1 MKRDDSIIVIDPEE
15 FIRDLLGEYF
25 GKLGYQVFPVA
36 DIPTALGL
44 ITSRAIPVALV
55 DFGISSGRGLA
66 SIEQLIQVHPDLQVV
81 VLTGCPTLD
90 SVIGAFRVGV
100 FDLVIKPFRLEDLR
114 RIVEKAMA
122 RACAQ
127 AVKADLRRRVGEL
140 EDIIRRHGLTP
151 PINERHVAEP
161 HETVR
166 EASE

>member
-1 MKRDDSIIVIDPEE
+1 MKRADSIIVIDPEE

-25 GKLGYQVFPVA
+25 GRLGYQVFPVA

-55 DFGISSGRGLA
+55 DLGISPGRGMA
-66 SIEQLIQVHPDLQVV
+66 SIGQLVQVRPDLQVV

-90 SVIGAFRVGV
+90 SVIGAFRSGV

-114 RIVEKAMA
+114 GIVERAMT
-122 RACAQ
+122 RAHEQ
-127 AVKADLRRRVGEL
+127 AVKADLRRRVEDL
-140 EDIIRRHGLTP
+140 EDILRRHGLTP
-151 PINERHVAEP
+151 PANERHFAEP
-161 HETVR
+161 HEAVR